1 MERIR
6 QRGLPIN
13 PIRECVSKP
22 DKVLRSDNV
31 KRAVKKLDSR
41 ALVVVYRALDD
52 EALIIT
58 AYATSKVSKYL

>member
-13 PIRECVSKP
+13 LFRECVPKP
-22 DKVLRSDNV
+22 DKALRSNNV

-41 ALVVVYRALDD
+41 ALVVYRALDD

-58 AYATSKVSKYL
+58 AYATSQVSQYL

>member
-1 MERIR
+1 M
-6 QRGLPIN
+6 
-13 PIRECVSKP
+13 SKP

-41 ALVVVYRALDD
+41 ALVVVYRALDG